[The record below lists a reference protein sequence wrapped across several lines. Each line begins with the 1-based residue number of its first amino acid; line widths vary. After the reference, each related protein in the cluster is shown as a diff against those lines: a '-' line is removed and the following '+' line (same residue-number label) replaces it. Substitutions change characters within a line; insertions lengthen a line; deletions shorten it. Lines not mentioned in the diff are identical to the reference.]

1 MGPASCFMCRSLHSV
16 LGRLPDTRRMPLFP
30 MEHKYA
36 LFVAFATLQ
45 AYEQLQLLLSKW
57 KAEVSPEI
65 IHDAAKFGQQRAMD
79 KIYPGLVRI
88 PYQQSPLI
96 DISNA
101 LRLQYDMALDE
112 TAQLRRHMAADPSSR
127 QSLDAIALP
136 TPVTVSAASRGESSS
151 HAGRIS
157 GVPRFDSNAASAR
170 SATPAPSARAAV
182 ATPPPGGDPDTVRIQ
197 PTKLRTV
204 GASTFPW
211 ERKKAPGETP

>member
-1 MGPASCFMCRSLHSV
+1 
-16 LGRLPDTRRMPLFP
+16 

-65 IHDAAKFGQQRAMD
+65 INDAAKFGQQRAME
-79 KIYPGLVRI
+79 KIYPGLVRM
-88 PYQQSPLI
+88 PYQQSPLL

-101 LRLQYDMALDE
+101 LRLQYDMELEDSSRA
-112 TAQLRRHMAADPSSR
+112 RRYMAADPSSR
-127 QSLDAIALP
+127 KNLEAIALP
-136 TPVTVSAASRGESSS
+136 TPVAVSAASRGESSS

-157 GVPRFDSNAASAR
+157 GVHRLDSGATSAR
-170 SATPAPSARAAV
+170 SATPAPAAV
-182 ATPPPGGDPDTVRIQ
+182 ATPPPGGDPETVRIQ

-204 GASTFPW
+204 GAATFPW
-211 ERKKAPGETP
+211 ERKKAPGETQ